1 MTENQRYWIVL
12 MASLVVAYL
21 GGLDSI
27 PDGTY
32 SPTSTRFV
40 LTTNWARVT
49 CS

>member
-32 SPTSTRFV
+32 RLLDSFGPTP
-40 LTTNWARVT
+40 
-49 CS
+49 